1 MSGGS
6 RWLSVLAID
15 PGGDTGWKWGLVD
28 ASLEPTA
35 AVQAARDDGRLL
47 GGTIG
52 GNENG
57 QVQTIERFWSS
68 ACQRADRLVRGLGG
82 LVDEYHLVTEGFIL
96 GILDSDP
103 SLLSPVRI
111 LAKLD
116 LMVDEKRLQPEPDD
130 WSEYLA
136 SQAKS
141 TVTDDRLRR
150 WGLWTKGSAHERD
163 AQRHMIL
170 HLRSIA

>member
-1 MSGGS
+1 VSL
-6 RWLSVLAID
+6 LSVLAID
-15 PGGDTGWKWGLVD
+15 PGGDTGWKWALVD
-28 ASLEPTA
+28 TSLEPTA

-57 QVQTIERFWSS
+57 QVQELVRYWSS
-68 ACQRADRLVRGLGG
+68 ACQRADRLARGMGRQ
-82 LVDEYHLVTEGFIL
+82 VDAYHLVTEGFIL

-116 LMVDEKRLQPEPDD
+116 LMVDEERLKPEPDQ

-141 TVTDDRLRR
+141 TVTDERLRR

-163 AQRHMIL
+163 ACRHLIL
-170 HLRSIA
+170 HLRMVS